1 MKYNP
6 FFWPSLL
13 IGGIFDD
20 DFFGKELLNSDSR
33 LLTNDVKSEED
44 ENGYTFNFL
53 GGVDVDADGI
63 DISVEDG
70 CLKVQYDKSEE
81 NQEIHFKSME
91 SLPEDADIKA
101 IEAYTDG
108 TGFTVKVKKLPPV
121 LEEPKKALAIPVK
134 VVDKPEE

>member
-1 MKYNP
+1 MKYSP

-13 IGGIFDD
+13 FGGIFDD
-20 DFFGKELLNSDSR
+20 DFFGKEFLNSDSK
-33 LLTNDVKSEED
+33 LLGNDVKSEENED
-44 ENGYTFNFL
+44 GYTFDFL

-70 CLKVQYDKSEE
+70 FLKVEYDKSGD
-81 NQEIHFKSME
+81 NQEIHFKSVE
-91 SLPEDADIKA
+91 TLPEDADIKS

-108 TGFTVKVKKLPPV
+108 TGFSVKVKKLPPV

-134 VVDKPEE
+134 VVEKPEE